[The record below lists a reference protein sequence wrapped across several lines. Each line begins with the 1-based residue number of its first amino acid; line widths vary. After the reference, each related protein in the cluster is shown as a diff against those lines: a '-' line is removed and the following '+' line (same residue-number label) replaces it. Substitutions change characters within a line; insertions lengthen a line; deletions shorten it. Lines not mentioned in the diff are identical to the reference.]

1 MAEAQTVPV
10 TPITTN
16 RKALTVNLDDRRYGT
31 IAEIGAGQEV
41 ARYFFQAGGAA
52 GTVAKTISAYD
63 MRFSDAIYGKS
74 DRYVS
79 KDRLLRMLDHEFCL
93 LEERLTESRGD
104 GTAFFAF
111 ANTVA
116 AASYKGNNECH
127 GWMGIRFQREPG
139 GKPHDIIVHVR
150 MGDRINVA
158 QQEALGIVGVNFIY
172 GAFEYTNTPKSF
184 IKSLFDNLNPDR
196 LEVDMLEFSGPDFE
210 EIDNR
215 ILSLNLVEVGL
226 TNAVLF
232 GPSQSVLQ
240 PSEVLRKKNILVQR
254 GSFRP
259 ITRINMD
266 MLEGAGPQFMQQ
278 PGVDPARMEVLLEIT
293 MKNLLGTGKLD
304 YEDFLSRVDTM
315 TSLGYNVLVS
325 NYFEFYRLS
334 AYFRRY
340 TEEWL
345 GIVLGINNL
354 AEIFN
359 EEYYDD
365 LEGGILESFG
375 RLFKEKVRLYIYPML
390 GTALARYQDQLHP
403 GTANAADTD
412 SMKNNFIITARNF
425 QVQPNL
431 KNLFLYL
438 WENHFI
444 EAVESFNKDLMMIN
458 SRDILNMIREG
469 IPDWEKAVPP
479 EAVRI
484 IKDRKM
490 FGYQP

>member
-1 MAEAQTVPV
+1 
-10 TPITTN
+10 
-16 RKALTVNLDDRRYGT
+16 
-31 IAEIGAGQEV
+31 
-41 ARYFFQAGGAA
+41 
-52 GTVAKTISAYD
+52 
-63 MRFSDAIYGKS
+63 
-74 DRYVS
+74 
-79 KDRLLRMLDHEFCL
+79 
-93 LEERLTESRGD
+93 
-104 GTAFFAF
+104 
-111 ANTVA
+111 
-116 AASYKGNNECH
+116 
-127 GWMGIRFQREPG
+127 
-139 GKPHDIIVHVR
+139 
-150 MGDRINVA
+150 
-158 QQEALGIVGVNFIY
+158 
-172 GAFEYTNTPKSF
+172 
-184 IKSLFDNLNPDR
+184 
-196 LEVDMLEFSGPDFE
+196 
-210 EIDNR
+210 
-215 ILSLNLVEVGL
+215 
-226 TNAVLF
+226 
-232 GPSQSVLQ
+232 
-240 PSEVLRKKNILVQR
+240 
-254 GSFRP
+254 
-259 ITRINMD
+259 
-266 MLEGAGPQFMQQ
+266 
-278 PGVDPARMEVLLEIT
+278 MEVLLEIT